1 MFVGLSKSACRC
13 HFWVET
19 FWGGFEN
26 FSKLHEFLT
35 SPFKIFGLQSHVY
48 SLSSVVND
56 WKFLRNVFLSCLTDD
71 NRRRARKSA
80 RAHIYVAAATEI
92 KVCDSSCASWGSC
105 GASARQRR
113 IFTRKIRAKMA
124 TTCWFPRAPSD
135 GTFFCQK
142 TDVDGFLC
150 MIGNPELRTFW
161 GDSFLWQSN
170 RTQLSRSYLQ
180 SFLNAW

>member
-1 MFVGLSKSACRC
+1 MSLLG
-13 HFWVET
+13 WN
-19 FWGGFEN
+19 FWGGFEK

-135 GTFFCQK
+135 GTLFCQK
-142 TDVDGFLC
+142 NRRKKLMTVFYALFETPSWGLFEGTKSWL
-150 MIGNPELRTFW
+150 FW
-161 GDSFLWQSN
+161 EGHIVL
-170 RTQLSRSYLQ
+170 
-180 SFLNAW
+180 LNALM